1 MDQTSMSKET
11 PIASLAAAV
20 KSASREDWIWL
31 AWGAAAIGSFGVLEA
46 RALNRKHD
54 TLSAF
59 VWRLS
64 AWPPFGWTVGIAVG
78 FLGAHFFWQGQGL
91 DETDKREGA

>member
-1 MDQTSMSKET
+1 MTVQ

-31 AWGAAAIGSFGVLEA
+31 GWLAAVAGTFGVLEA

-59 VWRLS
+59 IWRANR
-64 AWPPFGWTVGIAVG
+64 AWPPFGFLFGFGVGGLI
-78 FLGAHFFWQGQGL
+78 FHFQWPDQGL

>member
-1 MDQTSMSKET
+1 MNVAL
-11 PIASLAAAV
+11 IAAV
-20 KSASREDWIWL
+20 KKVRREDWIWL
-31 AWGAAAIGSFGVLEA
+31 AYLAAVAGTFGVLEA

-64 AWPPFGWTVGIAVG
+64 RGWPPFGWTLGLAVG
-78 FLGAHFFWQGQGL
+78 GLGFHFFWPDQGL
-91 DETDKREGA
+91 DETDKREAA